1 MKRLSRSEKDKKILG
16 VCGGL
21 GEYFDVDPVLMR
33 VLFIFVTLATGIFP
47 GIIAYI
53 IAAMVMPK
61 ESDAH

>member
-21 GEYFDVDPVLMR
+21 GEYFDVDSVLMR

-61 ESDAH
+61 A